1 MCKKIAY
8 IVKILHQMTKVS
20 VEIKITVTAIRNS
33 ECNATREVQV
43 FLRDNGFHDFSHH
56 APGNIITIQAI
67 ALPSGNS
74 VPLTMKMPPN
84 RGEKRLGILKALI
97 DELLLQAGDSIVM
110 EKSDDNLVVRKV
122 ASEEADSSSERRQEV
137 DILTSGADAA
147 LEGVTEQNDGN
158 ENGIDLSNA
167 NKNEFLN
174 QLLWLHQDGKE
185 AISHPRSWASPPLLE
200 VETKQDRKVAEI
212 VEAIKRANTGT
223 GIWFSWTGSPGNGKS
238 AAVGKIYRDLRESY
252 DFKVRNS
259 NDDLIPLE
267 DTDPA
272 EIPYR
277 IEVHPRDERYAVCWL
292 IQDASVLPDK
302 YSSVAEPAKGLL
314 NELDNAYRKG
324 VSVVICA
331 NRGVLEAAIALI
343 MTNNS
348 DYEGENW
355 SDLKKIITVFDQGT
369 CIDIFDLRPEGTRPP
384 FSEVKVEAEILDNKS
399 LLIGNEDN
407 PFSRLLEKATAAE
420 NWQACETCSLSSYC
434 PWKQN
439 RELLADDAIKQN
451 FLKILGRAEAFGGQV
466 IPFRAAIALV
476 SNLLAG
482 CPDDYQGTSPTPC
495 FWVKEQVKEGNF
507 FALLGKRIYMQLFS
521 SFSPMGLE
529 SIPMLREKQLE
540 ALGHGLVNSESL
552 SNKSNKAL
560 SFLLKP
566 EKWPSTSLGL
576 DWLLDIDGILQKLDP
591 INAPLPSEF
600 LDDWTGT
607 ATPFIDST
615 SDASGLETVCEEIFK
630 ELAEL
635 VDSGIQG
642 STQISWQLKRWISAF
657 TLRLG
662 ALLEGKTHWSERLD
676 AFVEIL
682 AICRKEIKDG
692 NELSKEDAFKSK
704 LTEAM
709 GTASSDDFIKVNENF
724 EVTSRSAR
732 ESLQPRISSEQ
743 PSNLLLSIEYGKER
757 FQLKGELLVWL
768 LSVGDGKMLEVSVP
782 EDVNSHLVDT
792 RNRASSSVGYASD
805 EEATIRLL
813 DTKEQKTL
821 KRRAG
826 RVFNP
831 NE

>member
-1 MCKKIAY
+1 M
-8 IVKILHQMTKVS
+8 S
-20 VEIKITVTAIRNS
+20 VEVTVTATSLKKKIVD
-33 ECNATREVQV
+33 ATKPVRE
-43 FLRDNGFHDFSHH
+43 FLKQHGVHDFSSQL
-56 APGNIITIQAI
+56 PGSIKEIEATASPAGKKVILSMTRPPTKDGYFKRIGLRKELINELGLEPHDSFEI
-67 ALPSGNS
+67 A
-74 VPLTMKMPPN
+74 M
-84 RGEKRLGILKALI
+84 
-97 DELLLQAGDSIVM
+97 
-110 EKSDDNLVVRKV
+110 DDGNLVVRKV
-122 ASEEADSSSERRQEV
+122 
-137 DILTSGADAA
+137 LSGAGNSPSTSKQDEDTLPTEEQKA
-147 LEGVTEQNDGN
+147 LGEPAEESDFNVVPIGRGNVN
-158 ENGIDLSNA
+158 END
-167 NKNEFLN
+167 FLN
-174 QLLWLHQDGKE
+174 RLLTLHQDGKE
-185 AISHPRSWASPPLLE
+185 AISHPRSWENPPLLE
-200 VETKQDRKVAEI
+200 VETKQDRKVSEI

-238 AAVGKIYRDLRESY
+238 AAVGKIYRDLRENY

-259 NDDLIPLE
+259 NDDLTPLE

-302 YSSVAEPAKGLL
+302 YSNVAEPAKGLL

-348 DYEGENW
+348 NYEGENW
-355 SDLKKIITVFDQGT
+355 PDLKKIITVFDQGS

-384 FSEVKVEAEILDNKS
+384 FSKVKVEAEILDNKS

-407 PFSRLLEKATAAE
+407 PFSRLLDKATAAE
-420 NWQACETCSLSSYC
+420 NWQACETCSFSSYC

-507 FALLGKRIYMQLFS
+507 FALLGKRVYMQLFS

-529 SIPMLREKQLE
+529 TITMLREKQLE
-540 ALGHGLVNSESL
+540 ALGHGLGNSESL
-552 SNKSNKAL
+552 STKSKKAL

-566 EKWPSTSLGL
+566 KKWPSTSLGL
-576 DWLLDIDGILQKLDP
+576 DWLLDIDGILQELDP

-615 SDASGLETVCEEIFK
+615 PDASGLETVCEEIFI
-630 ELAEL
+630 ELVEL
-635 VDSGIQG
+635 VDSGVQG

-676 AFVEIL
+676 TFVEIL
-682 AICRKEIKDG
+682 AICRKEEKDE
-692 NELSKEDAFKSK
+692 NEFRKEIAFKSK

-709 GTASSDDFIKVNENF
+709 GTASSEDFIKVNENF
-724 EVTSRSAR
+724 EVTSPEAR

-768 LSVGDGKMLEVSVP
+768 LSVGDGKMLEISVP

-805 EEATIRLL
+805 EEATIRLI
-813 DTKEQKTL
+813 DTQEQETL
-821 KRRAG
+821 QRVEG

>member
-1 MCKKIAY
+1 MSVF
-8 IVKILHQMTKVS
+8 VKITRTSLN
-20 VEIKITVTAIRNS
+20 NS
-33 ECNATREVQV
+33 ECNATKEVQD
-43 FLRDNGFHDFSHH
+43 FLKKEDIHDFSLQN
-56 APGNIITIQAI
+56 PGDVIKIEAI
-67 ALPSGNS
+67 ALPSKNK
-74 VPLTMKMPPN
+74 VPLTMKIPPN
-84 RGEKRLGILKALI
+84 RGREKRLGILKDLI
-97 DELLLQAGDSIVM
+97 NELGLQAGDSM
-110 EKSDDNLVVRKV
+110 EMEMDDGMLVVRKV
-122 ASEEADSSSERRQEV
+122 
-137 DILTSGADAA
+137 LT
-147 LEGVTEQNDGN
+147 END
-158 ENGIDLSNA
+158 
-167 NKNEFLN
+167 FLN
-174 QLLWLHQDGKE
+174 RLLTLHQDGKE
-185 AISHPRSWASPPLLE
+185 AISHPRSWENPPLLE
-200 VETKQDRKVAEI
+200 VETKQARKVSEI

-252 DFKVRNS
+252 DFKVRHS
-259 NDDLIPLE
+259 NDDLTPLE
-267 DTDPA
+267 DADPA

-277 IEVHPRDERYAVCWL
+277 IEVHPKDERYAVCWL
-292 IQDASVLPDK
+292 IQDASVLPNK

-343 MTNNS
+343 MTNS

-355 SDLKKIITVFDQGT
+355 PDLKKIITVFDQGS

-384 FSEVKVEAEILDNKS
+384 FSKVKVEAEILDNKS

-407 PFSRLLEKATAAE
+407 PFSRLLDKATAAE

-439 RELLADDAIKQN
+439 RELLADDSIKQN

-482 CPDDYQGTSPTPC
+482 CPDDYQGISPTSTPC
-495 FWVKEQVKEGNF
+495 SWVKEQVKEGNF
-507 FALLGKRIYMQLFS
+507 FALLGKRVYMQLFS

-529 SIPMLREKQLE
+529 SITMLREKQLE
-540 ALGHGLVNSESL
+540 ALGHGLANYESL
-552 SNKSNKAL
+552 SNESKKAL

-607 ATPFIDST
+607 ATRFIHSKP
-615 SDASGLETVCEEIFK
+615 DASGLETVCEEIFK
-630 ELAEL
+630 QLAES
-635 VDSGIQG
+635 VENGIQG
-642 STQISWQLKRWISAF
+642 STQISWQLKRWISTF

-662 ALLEGKTHWSERLD
+662 ALFEGKTHWGERLD

-682 AICRKEIKDG
+682 AICRKEIKND
-692 NELSKEDAFKSK
+692 NEFRKEDAFKSK

-805 EEATIRLL
+805 EEAIIRLL
-813 DTKEQKTL
+813 GTKEQKTL
-821 KRRAG
+821 KRKEG

>member
-1 MCKKIAY
+1 MPA
-8 IVKILHQMTKVS
+8 Q
-20 VEIKITVTAIRNS
+20 IKITTTGLIKGYFDAVVALQN
-33 ECNATREVQV
+33 
-43 FLRDNGFHDFSHH
+43 FLRDS
-56 APGNIITIQAI
+56 NIIDFDGLEVKKKYQVPVKL
-67 ALPSGNS
+67 LPSG
-74 VPLTMKMPPN
+74 MKVKLSMYRPETK
-84 RGEKRLGILKALI
+84 GGVFKRIGLSKEFSYGLGLS
-97 DELLLQAGDSIVM
+97 AGDSIEFIM
-110 EKSDDNLVVRKV
+110 IGSELCVRK
-122 ASEEADSSSERRQEV
+122 ALSEEDDPTSLRGQEL
-137 DILTSGADAA
+137 DAISLGGADALEEA
-147 LEGVTEQNDGN
+147 LGEHASNSFA
-158 ENGIDLSNA
+158 IDLKNA
-167 NKNEFLN
+167 NENEFLN

-200 VETKQDRKVAEI
+200 VETKQDRKVSEI
-212 VEAIKRANTGT
+212 VEAIKRANSGT

-259 NDDLIPLE
+259 NDDLTPIE

-355 SDLKKIITVFDQGT
+355 PDLKKIITVFDQGS

-384 FSEVKVEAEILDNKS
+384 FSKVKVEAEILDNKS

-407 PFSRLLEKATAAE
+407 PFSRLLDKATAAE
-420 NWQACETCSLSSYC
+420 SWQACETCSLSSYC

-482 CPDDYQGTSPTPC
+482 CPDDYQGTSSTPC

-507 FALLGKRIYMQLFS
+507 FALLGKRVYMQLFS

-529 SIPMLREKQLE
+529 SITMLQEKQLE

-552 SNKSNKAL
+552 SNKSKKAL

-591 INAPLPSEF
+591 INSPLPSEF

-607 ATPFIDST
+607 ANPFIHST
-615 SDASGLETVCEEIFK
+615 PDASGLETVCEEIFI
-630 ELAEL
+630 ELVGL
-635 VDSGIQG
+635 VDSGVQG

-676 AFVEIL
+676 KFVEIL
-682 AICRKEIKDG
+682 AICRKEIKDD
-692 NELSKEDAFKSK
+692 NEFRKENAFKSK
-704 LTEAM
+704 LTKAM

-768 LSVGDGKMLEVSVP
+768 LSVGDGKMLEISVP

-805 EEATIRLL
+805 EDATIRL
-813 DTKEQKTL
+813 TNTQEQETL
-821 KRRAG
+821 QRVEG